1 MVDEDRYTIIGR
13 DIRGNEYRMRELT
26 DEEKATL
33 EASVDTRGEQK
44 HMLVVEDKMGIALP
58 DARKDRAMYYGG
70 LEYDAKPRHILVDDE
85 DYWIWNYEESEKYH
99 EERWGEFEW
108 EETNIFQS
116 YLGPLED

>member
-1 MVDEDRYTIIGR
+1 
-13 DIRGNEYRMRELT
+13 
-26 DEEKATL
+26 
-33 EASVDTRGEQK
+33 
-44 HMLVVEDKMGIALP
+44 MLVVEDKMGIALP

>member
-1 MVDEDRYTIIGR
+1 
-13 DIRGNEYRMRELT
+13 
-26 DEEKATL
+26 
-33 EASVDTRGEQK
+33 
-44 HMLVVEDKMGIALP
+44 
-58 DARKDRAMYYGG
+58 
-70 LEYDAKPRHILVDDE
+70 VDDE